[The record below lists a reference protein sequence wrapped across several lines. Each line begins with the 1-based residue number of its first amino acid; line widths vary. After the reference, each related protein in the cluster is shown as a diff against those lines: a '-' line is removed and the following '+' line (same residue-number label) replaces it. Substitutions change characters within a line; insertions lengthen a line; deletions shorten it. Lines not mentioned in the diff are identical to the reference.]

1 MKKLT
6 TISLFIFGVI
16 VIAVLVAGLV
26 FYQDK
31 KINATP
37 DVVTSDQSVVPV
49 SKDTTTTT
57 KETESNTNTNTNIN
71 TTNPS
76 TPTTP
81 VTPVPPVVTSSTTT
95 LNMAE
100 IVKHNSKSDCW
111 LLISGKVYDITGYFG
126 SHPGGNS
133 AMTPTCGKDATAA
146 YATQNPNATGSSTR
160 SAHSAKAE
168 RLLNNY
174 YIGDF
179 NQSVSL

>member
-31 KINATP
+31 KINAIP
-37 DVVTSDQSVVPV
+37 DVKTSDQTVVPV
-49 SKDTTTTT
+49 PKDTTTT
-57 KETESNTNTNTNIN
+57 KETKSNTNTNTNP
-71 TTNPS
+71 TKPS

-81 VTPVPPVVTSSTTT
+81 VTPVPPVVTPSTTT
-95 LNMAE
+95 LNMTE
-100 IVKHNSKSDCW
+100 IAKHNSKSDCW

-133 AMTPTCGKDATAA
+133 TMTPTCGEDATAA

-160 SAHSAKAE
+160 SAHSARATS
-168 RLLNNY
+168 LLNDY
-174 YIGDF
+174 YIGNF